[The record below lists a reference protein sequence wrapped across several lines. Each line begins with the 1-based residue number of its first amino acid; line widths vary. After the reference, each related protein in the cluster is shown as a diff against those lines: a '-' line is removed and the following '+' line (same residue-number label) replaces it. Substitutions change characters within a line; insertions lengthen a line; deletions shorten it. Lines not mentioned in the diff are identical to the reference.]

1 MKVTNASVMALLVGF
16 AIATAAWAQYPG
28 GRGGPGGP
36 GGTRGGTAER
46 AGEPPAGM
54 RGAPSAAA
62 PLNLGAFVQIQ
73 LDQLE
78 DELKLTPA
86 QSGAWTAYAE
96 RVGKFADDVVRSQFE
111 ARAARTAPATGP
123 APEQLGRIADRMRNR
138 LKTVDEIVALG
149 TALYATL
156 TPEQKTVA
164 DLRLS
169 QTVAT
174 LTTGATTA
182 GITAPASRGGSTR
195 SD

>member
-1 MKVTNASVMALLVGF
+1 MALLVGF
-16 AIATAAWAQYPG
+16 AMATAASAQYPG

-36 GGTRGGTAER
+36 AGARGGAGER

-54 RGAPSAAA
+54 RGAPSAPA
-62 PLNLGAFVQIQ
+62 PLNLGAFVQVQ

-86 QSGAWTAYAE
+86 QSAPWIAYAE
-96 RVGKFADDVVRSQFE
+96 RVGRFANDVVRSQFE
-111 ARAARTAPATGP
+111 SRAARTAPATGT
-123 APEQLGRIADRMRNR
+123 APEQLGRIADGMRDR
-138 LKTVDEIVALG
+138 LKAVDEIVALG

-156 TPEQKTVA
+156 TPEQKAVA

-182 GITAPASRGGSTR
+182 GIAAAASRDER
-195 SD
+195 ARRP